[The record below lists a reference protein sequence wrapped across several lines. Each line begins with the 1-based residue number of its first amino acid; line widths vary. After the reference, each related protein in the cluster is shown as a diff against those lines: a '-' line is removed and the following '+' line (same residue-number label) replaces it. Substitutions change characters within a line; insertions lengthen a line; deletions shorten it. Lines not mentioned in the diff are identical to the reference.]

1 MNTET
6 SEMIVENEERTFN
19 IDGTKIKESELSQ
32 EQMYL
37 MRLVDRLKS
46 ETFNISM
53 SLDEKQF
60 ALETAMKR
68 LGATIKKEEA
78 ESS

>member
-1 MNTET
+1 MSSELTEVPAE
-6 SEMIVENEERTFN
+6 SEDRTFN
-19 IDGTKIKESELSQ
+19 IDGTQIKESELSQ

-60 ALETAMKR
+60 ALETALKR
-68 LGATIKKEEA
+68 LGATVKKEEA

>member
-6 SEMIVENEERTFN
+6 SEMIVENEEQTFN

-60 ALETAMKR
+60 ALETALKR
-68 LGATIKKEEA
+68 LGATVKKEEA

>member
-37 MRLVDRLKS
+37 MRLVDKLKS
-46 ETFNISM
+46 ETFNLSM

-60 ALETAMKR
+60 ALETALKR
-68 LGATIKKEEA
+68 LGATVKKEEA

>member
-37 MRLVDRLKS
+37 MRLVDKLKS

-68 LGATIKKEEA
+68 LGATVKKEEA

>member
-1 MNTET
+1 MNTKT

-19 IDGTKIKESELSQ
+19 IDGAKIKESELSQ

-60 ALETAMKR
+60 ALETALKR
-68 LGATIKKEEA
+68 LGATVKKEEA

>member
-6 SEMIVENEERTFN
+6 SEMIVENEEQTFN

-68 LGATIKKEEA
+68 LGATVKKEEA

>member
-37 MRLVDRLKS
+37 MRIVDKLKS
-46 ETFNISM
+46 ETFNLSM

-60 ALETAMKR
+60 ALETALKR
-68 LGATIKKEEA
+68 LGATVKKEEA

>member
-68 LGATIKKEEA
+68 LGATVKKEEA

>member
-37 MRLVDRLKS
+37 MRLIDRLKS

-68 LGATIKKEEA
+68 LGATVKKEEA